1 MQSIWNEKYFK
12 LMQVKYKQITPG
24 CVLIALLRY
33 NENRPPVLLIS
44 IDGFRADYM
53 LRNETPVLQK
63 LADCGVS
70 TEYMSS
76 IYPTLT
82 FPNHYSIVT
91 VSDSAISLSNVVQI
105 YFFCFCF
112 TFIIFWS

>member
-1 MQSIWNEKYFK
+1 
-12 LMQVKYKQITPG
+12 
-24 CVLIALLRY
+24 
-33 NENRPPVLLIS
+33 
-44 IDGFRADYM
+44 M

-91 VSDSAISLSNVVQI
+91 VSDSTISLSTYVQI
-105 YFFCFCF
+105 SIPIVSLSFFV
-112 TFIIFWS
+112 

>member
-1 MQSIWNEKYFK
+1 
-12 LMQVKYKQITPG
+12 
-24 CVLIALLRY
+24 
-33 NENRPPVLLIS
+33 
-44 IDGFRADYM
+44 M

-91 VSDSAISLSNVVQI
+91 VSDSTFFSQIMCIFSFVLFLFYSLLKLRKLWTITDTPVLDFRDVWLKRRWMIIAYQVVA
-105 YFFCFCF
+105 
-112 TFIIFWS
+112 